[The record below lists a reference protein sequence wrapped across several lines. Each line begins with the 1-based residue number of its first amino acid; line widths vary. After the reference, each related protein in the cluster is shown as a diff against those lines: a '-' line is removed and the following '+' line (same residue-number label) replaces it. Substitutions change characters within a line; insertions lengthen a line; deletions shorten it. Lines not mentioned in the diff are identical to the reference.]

1 MYHFELHEA
10 INEILRE
17 KRIDVAGRDN
27 RFYMRIIANAAAIFT
42 LFDQLYG
49 LDPRAEPCFERLIRT
64 MADAHCH
71 RPAVL
76 QEKDEEKQ
84 RQGLWYCSND
94 LVGMSLYVDR
104 WCGGLEQLPGTFG
117 YLKKLGV
124 NLLHLMPVF
133 QSPPAE
139 SDGGYAVSDFRSV
152 DPRFGTLQDLQ
163 KARKIMGEQ
172 GIHLMLDIALNH
184 TSRQHEWAEKARRGD
199 AHYQDYFYFFSDRS
213 VPDQY
218 ECRMPEVFP
227 ESSPGNFT
235 YIEECQ
241 KWVMTVFHSY
251 QWDLNYRNPEV
262 LIAMLENIFFYANLG
277 VDILRIDAP
286 AFIWK
291 ECGTSCQNLP
301 EAHSILR
308 LIKQCVQAATPG
320 MALLGEAIVA
330 PTAILKYFGTGV
342 FTAKECDLAYN
353 ATQMALQWD
362 ALATGDTRIMLAAQP
377 ELLKKPAGVS
387 WITYTRCHD
396 DIGLGYDDYMIAAA
410 GYYPM
415 AHRKFLQDYYSGRYP
430 GSDARGALF
439 SVNPAT
445 QDARI
450 SGTLAS
456 LCGLEAAGKGAPEG
470 VGKSRFEAAGPGA
483 AGKGDVAGAGEA
495 AREGVRRA
503 IDKILLMQA
512 HSFFI
517 GGIPMLFYGDEAGY
531 TNDYSYLDD
540 PGKSYDNRWMH
551 RPVIDWRKNART
563 EEPGTTEQ
571 AIFSGTQKLIA
582 IRKKLALVGDWNNLY
597 WLGPHHVHVAGYVR
611 VREGQRLYCLFNFS
625 RERAFL
631 TWYALREHGP
641 APGLLYDHWTGQSY
655 RAGADT
661 EYLVIEPFSFLLLE
675 SINLA

>member
-1 MYHFELHEA
+1 
-10 INEILRE
+10 
-17 KRIDVAGRDN
+17 
-27 RFYMRIIANAAAIFT
+27 
-42 LFDQLYG
+42 
-49 LDPRAEPCFERLIRT
+49 
-64 MADAHCH
+64 
-71 RPAVL
+71 
-76 QEKDEEKQ
+76 
-84 RQGLWYCSND
+84 
-94 LVGMSLYVDR
+94 
-104 WCGGLEQLPGTFG
+104 
-117 YLKKLGV
+117 
-124 NLLHLMPVF
+124 
-133 QSPPAE
+133 
-139 SDGGYAVSDFRSV
+139 
-152 DPRFGTLQDLQ
+152 
-163 KARKIMGEQ
+163 
-172 GIHLMLDIALNH
+172 
-184 TSRQHEWAEKARRGD
+184 
-199 AHYQDYFYFFSDRS
+199 
-213 VPDQY
+213 
-218 ECRMPEVFP
+218 
-227 ESSPGNFT
+227 
-235 YIEECQ
+235 
-241 KWVMTVFHSY
+241 
-251 QWDLNYRNPEV
+251 
-262 LIAMLENIFFYANLG
+262 
-277 VDILRIDAP
+277 
-286 AFIWK
+286 
-291 ECGTSCQNLP
+291 
-301 EAHSILR
+301 
-308 LIKQCVQAATPG
+308 
-320 MALLGEAIVA
+320 
-330 PTAILKYFGTGV
+330 
-342 FTAKECDLAYN
+342 
-353 ATQMALQWD
+353 
-362 ALATGDTRIMLAAQP
+362 
-377 ELLKKPAGVS
+377 
-387 WITYTRCHD
+387 
-396 DIGLGYDDYMIAAA
+396 MIAAA